1 MLMRGGAVQRSIIP
15 HGLFLRGLEIA
26 DVQTV
31 QIRGEE
37 RMM

>member
-1 MLMRGGAVQRSIIP
+1 MLYREVYFLMDF
-15 HGLFLRGLEIA
+15 FLRGLEIA

-31 QIRGEE
+31 QIRGEA